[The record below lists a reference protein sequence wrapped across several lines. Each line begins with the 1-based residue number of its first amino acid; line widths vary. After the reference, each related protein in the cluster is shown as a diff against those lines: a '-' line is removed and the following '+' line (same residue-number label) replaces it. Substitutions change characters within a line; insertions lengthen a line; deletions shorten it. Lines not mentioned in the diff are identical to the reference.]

1 MSRKRCFDQERLSVT
16 SQIISCQCTLSKYR
30 VKLAQVSSSEP
41 LGGKL
46 GAKRRER
53 GGKEILDIFVN
64 IVGQGRGVLGF
75 AVGLTLCP
83 LLVGMCH
90 SDPDRGGLEFG
101 DV

>member
-1 MSRKRCFDQERLSVT
+1 MESRMYFDQEALSGT
-16 SQIISCQCTLSKYR
+16 PPIMLCQQPYTLSEHDFN
-30 VKLAQVSSSEP
+30 SSEP
-41 LGGKL
+41 LEESWGQEGKRW
-46 GAKRRER
+46 KR
-53 GGKEILDIFVN
+53 GFKIFVN

>member
-1 MSRKRCFDQERLSVT
+1 MSKDS
-16 SQIISCQCTLSKYR
+16 I
-30 VKLAQVSSSEP
+30 KLAQVFSSEP
-41 LGGKL
+41 LQGEL

-53 GGKEILDIFVN
+53 GGKEILDNFAN

>member
-1 MSRKRCFDQERLSVT
+1 MPDSYLRALGRSTGGQE
-16 SQIISCQCTLSKYR
+16 
-30 VKLAQVSSSEP
+30 
-41 LGGKL
+41 GGQ
-46 GAKRRER
+46 RW
-53 GGKEILDIFVN
+53 KEISGTFMN
-64 IVGQGRGVLGF
+64 IVGPGRGVLGF